1 MVPAMRS
8 AETPSRGPRG
18 AVLRGGRKALALGT
32 PALLVAVLL
41 IGYAGGPAAAARA
54 PRVKKPGAPT
64 GVVAL
69 PIEGGATV
77 SWDAPLSDGGSAI
90 TGYVVLV
97 ASKLHC
103 TTSATTC
110 TITGFKD
117 GKTYSVNV
125 RAVNSVGEGK
135 NSSVVKF
142 TAGQSQN
149 CANFVPDA
157 NLRYCDFHNADLA
170 GIDIPGADLTGAKLD
185 GANLSGADLAGVQF
199 GGEAQSNGEDL
210 TGVNFASADLT
221 GADLDKTYLYTT
233 SFNGADLANATFDG
247 ARVITVDFSDAVLTG
262 ADLSAA
268 ELINNDTWSN
278 TTCPD
283 GTNSNS
289 DGGTCV
295 DNLG

>member
-1 MVPAMRS
+1 MVPAMLL
-8 AETPSRGPRG
+8 AEASKHRRYGTF
-18 AVLRGGRKALALGT
+18 LRWGRKVLAVGT
-32 PALLVAVLL
+32 PALLVAALL
-41 IGYAGGPAAAARA
+41 IGYAGGPAAARA

-69 PIEGGATV
+69 PIDGGATV
-77 SWDAPLSDGGSAI
+77 SWGAPVSDGGSPV

-97 ASKLHC
+97 DSKLQC
-103 TTSATTC
+103 TTSAMTC
-110 TITGFKD
+110 TITGFKN

-170 GIDIPGADLTGAKLD
+170 GINIPGADLTAAKLD

-221 GADLDKTYLYTT
+221 GADLDKTYIFST
-233 SFNGADLANATFDG
+233 SFNGADLSNATFDD
-247 ARVITVDFSDAVLTG
+247 ARVITVDFSNAVLTG
-262 ADLSAA
+262 SDLGAA

-283 GTNSNS
+283 GTNSDS
-289 DGGTCV
+289 DAGTCV
-295 DNLG
+295 NNLG